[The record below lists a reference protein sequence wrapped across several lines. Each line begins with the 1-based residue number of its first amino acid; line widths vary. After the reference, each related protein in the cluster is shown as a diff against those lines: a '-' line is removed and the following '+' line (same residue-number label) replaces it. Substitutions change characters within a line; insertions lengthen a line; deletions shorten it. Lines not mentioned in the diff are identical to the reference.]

1 MSETNRRL
9 LLKERPTGR
18 VGQQNFDLVEE
29 PVPEIGDGEALV
41 RTQWISL
48 DPTNRVWMTDR
59 PGYLPPV
66 AIGEV
71 MRGAGVGQVV
81 ASRHERYPEGSLVT
95 GLTGWQDYVVTSDLL
110 PAPSRFPVSCRRA
123 CRRARCWAFS
133 GSPA

>member
-29 PVPEIGDGEALV
+29 TVPEIGDGEALV
-41 RTQWISL
+41 RTRGSRL
-48 DPTNRVWMTDR
+48 DPTNRVSMTDR

-71 MRGAGVGQVV
+71 MRARGVGRGRRLH
-81 ASRHERYPEGSLVT
+81 APNATPGRRSSR
-95 GLTGWQDYVVTSDLL
+95 
-110 PAPSRFPVSCRRA
+110 A
-123 CRRARCWAFS
+123 
-133 GSPA
+133 